1 MTARNGHRPIVACG
15 HLCIDIIPGFPPAG
29 PDAPTIDWFRPGRL
43 FNVGAPSIGT
53 GGSASNTGL
62 SLHRL
67 GMTTRLVARIGDDP
81 LGTLVLERVASHGR
95 ELVSGIRVVPGET
108 TSYTVVLNPPGV
120 DRIFYHCPGANDSFG
135 DADVEDAVLEGAG
148 IFHFGYP
155 PLMRRFFADGGAG
168 LARLFERARGRGALA
183 SLDLSL
189 PDPSSESGRVDWK
202 AFLDRV
208 LPRVDVFVPSIEE
221 LLFMEDRPTWDRLSQ
236 NGGESMAGAVSLAQ
250 CAALAELAL
259 RRGVSIVLIKLGERG
274 SYLRT
279 GPNAATG
286 IPGAPGGRS
295 GGWKGRELY
304 VPVFQV
310 GRVAGTTGAGDAAI
324 AGFLASIAKG
334 LPAEDALTMA
344 VAVGA
349 CCVEAPDATSGVR
362 SWGETAERVKGGW
375 RRAPATV
382 PEGGWSRGRD
392 GTWHGPNDRG

>member
-1 MTARNGHRPIVACG
+1 MTSRSGHRPIVACG
-15 HLCIDIIPGFPPAG
+15 HLCVDIIPGFPPA
-29 PDAPTIDWFRPGRL
+29 APGAPAADWFRPGRL
-43 FNVGAPSIGT
+43 FNVGAPTIGT

-67 GMTTRLVARIGDDP
+67 GMGTRIVARIGDDP
-81 LGTLVLERVASHGR
+81 LGTLILERVASHGSDLAR
-95 ELVSGIRVVPGET
+95 GIRVVPGET

-135 DADVEDAVLEGAG
+135 EADVEDAVLEGAG

-155 PLMRRFFADGGAG
+155 PLMRKIFADGGTG
-168 LARLFERARGRGALA
+168 LARLFERARERGALA

-189 PDPSSESGRVDWK
+189 PDPSSESGRVDWN

-221 LLFMEDRPTWDRLSQ
+221 LLFMEDRPAYDRLSAG
-236 NGGESMAGAVSLAQ
+236 GGEALARAVSLAQ
-250 CAALAELAL
+250 CAALAERAL
-259 RRGVSIVLIKLGERG
+259 RRGVSAVLIKLGERG
-274 SYLRT
+274 AYLRT
-279 GPNAATG
+279 GPDAAALASA
-286 IPGAPGGRS
+286 APACRT
-295 GGWKGRELY
+295 GGWNGRELY

-310 GRVAGTTGAGDAAI
+310 GYVAGTTGAGDAAI

-334 LPAEDALTMA
+334 LAAEDALTMA

-362 SWGETAERVKGGW
+362 SWDATAGRVKGGW
-375 RRAPATV
+375 RRAPATA
-382 PEGGWSRGRD
+382 PEGGWSRGPD
-392 GTWHGPNDRG
+392 GTWHGPDDRG